1 MFIRIGCLS
10 FVVNVTCKA
19 DMDLKKGLTGWS
31 EREDITTLMGRL
43 YIGYSDEDH
52 QEGRGGLEAIK
63 L

>member
-1 MFIRIGCLS
+1 M
-10 FVVNVTCKA
+10 VNVTCKA
-19 DMDLKKGLTGWS
+19 DMDLKKGLTGQS
-31 EREDITTLMGRL
+31 EREDVTTLMGRL